1 MEVKIKMSLTETL
14 KTEETNAREIG
25 VVEEIYSPKLGKY
38 VPLSSKESVGE
49 IQKYNIGLAPG
60 SWY

>member
-1 MEVKIKMSLTETL
+1 MSLTETL
-14 KTEETNAREIG
+14 EAGEAG
-25 VVEEIYSPKLGKY
+25 VVKEIFSPKLGKY
-38 VPLSSKESVGE
+38 IPLSSKESVGE

>member
-1 MEVKIKMSLTETL
+1 MNLTEILETG
-14 KTEETNAREIG
+14 ETNSGETG

-38 VPLSSKESVGE
+38 IPLSSKKSVGE

>member
-1 MEVKIKMSLTETL
+1 MSLTETL
-14 KTEETNAREIG
+14 KTKETNSGEKG

-38 VPLSSKESVGE
+38 VPLSSEESVGE

>member
-1 MEVKIKMSLTETL
+1 MEVKIKMSLTETV
-14 KTEETNAREIG
+14 KTGETNSGETEG
-25 VVEEIYSPKLGKY
+25 VEEIYSPKLGKY

-49 IQKYNIGLAPG
+49 IQKYNLGLAPG